1 MKLPNWLKKR
11 AELSPD
17 RIAVIE
23 GENEHTFVNLLDD
36 VKVMISKISAL
47 GLNKGDHVAL
57 AISNRYVSVV
67 MIHAMQSLGII
78 MVLLNTRLTAREMI
92 WQIENSNSKL
102 FIYDEVFS
110 NKISQAKSIG
120 LSINALTI
128 KDLMELSLAFNQ
140 ENLLNEFDLDD
151 VHSIIYTSGT
161 TGNPKGVMLT
171 NGNHWWSAT
180 GSALNLGL
188 DIQDRWLAC
197 LPLFHV
203 SGLSILM
210 RSVIYGMTIILHE
223 GFDAKKVN
231 QAIEKQK
238 VTIVSVVSIM
248 LQKMLDELGEQRYPQ
263 SLRCVLLG
271 GGPAPKPILEESRV
285 KNIPVFQTYG
295 MTETASQIVTLA
307 PEYMLNKVGSAGK
320 PLFPSQLRI
329 EKDKQEA
336 EPNEVGEIVV
346 KGPNV
351 TAGYYQRTDKT
362 LETIQNGWLYT
373 GDLGYVDEDGFLFVI
388 DRRTDLIISGGE
400 NIYPAE
406 IESVLIGHSA
416 VKEAGVI
423 GAPHDQWGQAPIAF
437 IVTNSDKVV
446 SEQELKEHCEKYLA
460 RYKIPKKFYTM
471 DQLPRNAAN
480 KLVRRKLHE
489 IMSNVEGMSHEN

>member
-1 MKLPNWLKKR
+1 LKLPNWLKKR

-23 GENEHTFVNLLDD
+23 GENEFTFAHLLDD
-36 VKVMISKISAL
+36 VKIMVCKLSAL

-67 MIHAMQSLGII
+67 MIHAMQSLGVI
-78 MVLLNTRLTAREMI
+78 MVFLNTRLTAREMI
-92 WQIENSNSKL
+92 WQIEDSQSKIFL
-102 FIYDEVFS
+102 YDEVFS
-110 NKISQAKSIG
+110 NKINQAKSIG

-128 KDLMELSLAFNQ
+128 NDVMELSLSSNQ
-140 ENLLNEFDLDD
+140 ENLLHEFDMDD
-151 VHSIIYTSGT
+151 VHSVIYTSGT

-203 SGLSILM
+203 SGLAILM
-210 RSVIYGMTIILHE
+210 RSVIYGMTIVLHE
-223 GFDAKKVN
+223 GFDAKNVN
-231 QAIEKQK
+231 QAIEKHK
-238 VTIVSVVSIM
+238 VTIISVVSVM
-248 LQKMLDELGEQRYPQ
+248 LQRMQEELGGKLYPT

-271 GGPAPKPILEESRV
+271 GGPAPKPILEECRD

-307 PEYMLNKVGSAGK
+307 PEYMLSKLGSVGK
-320 PLFPSQLRI
+320 PLFLSQLRI
-329 EKDKQEA
+329 EKDKKEA
-336 EPNEVGEIVV
+336 APNEVGEIVV
-346 KGPNV
+346 KGPNI
-351 TAGYYQRTDKT
+351 TSGYYRRPDKT
-362 LETIQNGWLYT
+362 REAIQNGWLHT

-406 IESVLIGHSA
+406 IESVLIGHPA
-416 VKEAGVI
+416 VKEAGVT
-423 GAPHDQWGQAPIAF
+423 GVNHEKWGQVPIAF
-437 IVTNSDKVV
+437 IVTNSDEIV
-446 SEQELKEHCEKYLA
+446 SETELKEYCEKFLA
-460 RYKIPKKFYTM
+460 RYKIPQEFYTI
-471 DQLPRNAAN
+471 DELPRNAAN
-480 KLVRRKLHE
+480 KLVRRKLQE
-489 IMSNVEGMSHEN
+489 I